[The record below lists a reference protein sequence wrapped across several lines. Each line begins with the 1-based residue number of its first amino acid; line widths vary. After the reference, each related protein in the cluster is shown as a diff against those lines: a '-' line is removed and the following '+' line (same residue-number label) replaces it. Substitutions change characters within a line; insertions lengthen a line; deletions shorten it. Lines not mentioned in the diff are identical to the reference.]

1 MLMVQGDFSMI
12 KTLTDYRAQ
21 AVPDKLH
28 YNNKSLEF
36 DYISKS
42 DMDVLLEAGS
52 AELIGRINLSQM
64 SDDSDGAAVV
74 IECGGKTYR
83 YVFFEDSDME
93 PSDDAIGYVHVGCDE
108 YVEVIN
114 GLHRPFVRA
123 ALFCAVLGMLFL
135 LPVLIMLFFDRAQC
149 GDAAVSAETGPE
161 TADAGDWDG
170 MMHNHNQSA
179 VMTETI
185 TIPGYAELGVS
196 ADMPAVRLVNPDNN
210 TVNMVYTIYYG
221 DEVIYKTDGAI
232 PAGKFLEADLYTLF
246 GGIPGTYEVTFAIS
260 TYDAD
265 TNLPCNGASQ
275 IVKIVII

>member
-1 MLMVQGDFSMI
+1 MI
-12 KTLTDYRAQ
+12 KTLTDYQVQ

-28 YNNKSLEF
+28 YNNKLLEF

-42 DMDVLLEAGS
+42 DMDGLLEAGS

-64 SDDSDGAAVV
+64 SDDSDEAAVV
-74 IECGGKTYR
+74 IKCGGKTYR
-83 YVFFEDSDME
+83 YVFFEDSDIE

-123 ALFCAVLGMLFL
+123 ALFCVVLGMLFL
-135 LPVLIMLFFDRAQC
+135 LPVFMLFFGRTQC

-161 TADAGDWDG
+161 TVAAGDWDG
-170 MMHNHNQSA
+170 VMHNYNQSA

-232 PAGKFLEADLYTLF
+232 PVGKFLEADLYTLF

-275 IVKIVII
+275 TVKIVII